1 MHNLPW
7 SLLGGVIRVIC
18 GREISLRFCFPQII
32 ILWLTV
38 KCYFLASTI
47 IEAASIRSRIFLNV
61 LSGFPRIHSVIKR
74 CWHSGNVYVQIS
86 WTTKLGFGLNYK
98 IMGNWHATFV
108 HYCHCL
114 SSSTLLSP
122 SSIYIFFHTGRLPSN

>member
-1 MHNLPW
+1 M
-7 SLLGGVIRVIC
+7 GGVIRVIC

-38 KCYFLASTI
+38 KYFFMTSTI
-47 IEAASIRSRIFLNV
+47 IEAGSICSRIFLNALPV
-61 LSGFPRIHSVIKR
+61 FLRIHSVIKI

-98 IMGNWHATFV
+98 IMENWHAAFV
-108 HYCHCL
+108 HYYHCL
-114 SSSTLLSP
+114 SSSSLLSP
-122 SSIYIFFHTGRLPSN
+122 NSIYIFFYTGRLPGN